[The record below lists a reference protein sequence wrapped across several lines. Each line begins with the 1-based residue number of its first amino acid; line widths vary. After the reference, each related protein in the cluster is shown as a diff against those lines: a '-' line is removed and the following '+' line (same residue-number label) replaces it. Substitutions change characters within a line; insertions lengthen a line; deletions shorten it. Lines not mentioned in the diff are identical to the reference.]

1 MASCTWNTLCTQ
13 AYAIQR
19 RVASDLYSNLFSTY
33 NVCSFHRCAV
43 DRALDVY
50 TKVIKKHPAAV
61 VLHAV
66 NKQHRFMSYDG
77 LFIQRKKDHY
87 LRKLMRGLPLNKQR
101 KRRAQKQLNPWLGP
115 EATRRTRRGQEA
127 DRLQR

>member
-1 MASCTWNTLCTQ
+1 MYVEYPLHTGLRYSETCRQRFVLKFVFN
-13 AYAIQR
+13 IQR
-19 RVASDLYSNLFSTY
+19 LLFPQM
-33 NVCSFHRCAV
+33 RCGSGAV
-43 DRALDVY
+43 DVY

-77 LFIQRKKDHY
+77 LFIQRKKEHY